1 MNRSFNSYED
11 QAKLKAAR
19 AEGARR
25 ASLKYR
31 HEHLE
36 ERRLMENHWHR
47 KKKGLPLE
55 APKSKPWD
63 FKKGRVT
70 VTPAPPSPTVQPN
83 AEGVV

>member
-1 MNRSFNSYED
+1 MSFFYSFKD

-25 ASLKYR
+25 KSLKYR

-63 FKKGRVT
+63 FKKGKVT
-70 VTPAPPSPTVQPN
+70 VTSVPASSPVQPN